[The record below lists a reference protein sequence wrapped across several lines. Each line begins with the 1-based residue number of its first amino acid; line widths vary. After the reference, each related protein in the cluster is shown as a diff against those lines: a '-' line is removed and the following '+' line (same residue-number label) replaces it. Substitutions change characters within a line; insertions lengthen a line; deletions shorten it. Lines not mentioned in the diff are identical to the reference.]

1 MTNQPERSE
10 IFSAVLSSDASRLRS
25 AIAGGGDPNSLDH
38 LGVTPLYY
46 AITRGDIEIV
56 EALLDAGADIE
67 MPTDSDDLSLTPLRF
82 AEEFWGLTEIGQLLR
97 ARGAKDWEQPAI
109 PLARRTWLQRLF
121 QARSD

>member
-1 MTNQPERSE
+1 M
-10 IFSAVLSSDASRLRS
+10 LSSDAARLRA
-25 AIAGGGDPNSLDH
+25 AIAGGGELNSLDH

-56 EALLDAGADIE
+56 EVLLDAGADIE
-67 MPTDSDDLSLTPLRF
+67 MPTDSDDPSLTPLRF

-109 PLARRTWLQRLF
+109 SVTKRTWLQRVF
-121 QARSD
+121 WQRSI